1 MGRPGAND
9 GLMRRF
15 LTLAAAAL
23 LVALTPV
30 SSAAVILAANLF
42 LPLPAHLPERVPPAP
57 SQISRVYDAAGNEIG
72 TFKQFETSIPVEPG
86 DIPEVLKQAVVA
98 AEDRS
103 FYAHGGIDIRGTL
116 RALVA
121 DIRNRS
127 ADQGGSTITQQ
138 LVKNTV
144 TGADK
149 TISRK
154 IREAVLAS
162 QLDRQ
167 VDKEAILFEYLS
179 VIYLGEGAYG
189 VGAAAQTYFR
199 KPVQELT
206 LSEAA
211 LLAGI
216 IPAPSRFNPRVDP
229 ATADIR
235 RRQVL
240 GIMLEEGMIDQAQHD
255 AAAAEAVWSAVGGP
269 PPGPAT
275 VVWPAEVQQSTDPYF
290 TDYVRRWLAVHL
302 PGGEDQIYQGG
313 LRVETT
319 LDPVVQA
326 AAREEVAAFLDGTAP
341 DLRTSLV
348 AVEPPTGFVR
358 AFVSGRDFATDA
370 VNHALGAVS
379 AGGVG
384 GGGSGRQPGSAF
396 KPFVLAQALASGITP
411 DTTYSGRPHDVS
423 EACHSPGTVLDNYE
437 GAGYGTVDLRRA
449 TAASVNT
456 VYTRL
461 ILDVGVEPAMALARN
476 LGVTGVRAYD
486 PAVHCASV
494 ALGVESVSPLDM
506 ASAYGVFAAR
516 GLRAEPTPVLRVTDR
531 DGNVLIDRS
540 ATEPARVLDEK
551 VADNVNDVLRGVI
564 EGGTASGRG
573 IGRPAAGKTGTTQNN
588 RDAWFVGYTPTLST
602 AVWIGYENKTPET
615 TRELSDI
622 KGVRRVTGGTHPARI
637 WQGFMQRALA
647 EVPVTEFTEPAPIEA
662 VPDAKKRAARRGFEP
677 GRRRYPTGDPGA
689 ATYVEPPAPPEAD
702 VPTTTTTTTAP
713 TASSSST
720 STTEEDDG
728 GLFN

>member
-1 MGRPGAND
+1 
-9 GLMRRF
+9 MRRF
-15 LTLAAAAL
+15 LSHAAAAV

-30 SSAAVILAANLF
+30 TSAAIILAANLF
-42 LPLPAHLPERVPPAP
+42 LPLPANLPERVPPAP

-72 TFKQFETSIPVEPG
+72 TFKQFETSIPVAPE

-103 FYAHGGIDIRGTL
+103 FWTHGGIDIRGTL

-121 DIRNRS
+121 DIRDRS
-127 ADQGGSTITQQ
+127 AAQGGSTITQQ

-199 KPVQELT
+199 KPVRDLT

-216 IPAPSRFNPRVDP
+216 IPAPSRFNPRADP
-229 ATADIR
+229 GTADLR
-235 RRQVL
+235 RLQVL
-240 GIMLEEGMIDQAQHD
+240 GIMLDEGMIDQAQHD
-255 AAAAEAVWSAVGGP
+255 AAAAETVWLAAAGP
-269 PPGPAT
+269 APGPAT
-275 VVWPAEVQQSTDPYF
+275 VVWPPETQQSSDPYF
-290 TDYVRRWLAVHL
+290 TDYVRRWLVEHL

-313 LRVETT
+313 LRIVTT
-319 LDPVVQA
+319 LDPVAQA
-326 AAREEVAAFLDGTAP
+326 AAREEVAAFLDGTEP

-370 VNHALGAVS
+370 VNYALGQSS

-396 KPFVLAQALASGITP
+396 KPFVLAQAFAAGITP
-411 DTTYSGRPHDVS
+411 DATYSGRPHDVS
-423 EACHSPGTVLDNYE
+423 EACGSPGTVLDNYE

-461 ILDVGVEPAMALARN
+461 ILDVGVEATMDLARN
-476 LGVTGVRAYD
+476 LGVTGVRPYD
-486 PAVHCASV
+486 PAIHCASV
-494 ALGVESVSPLDM
+494 ALGAESVSPLDM

-516 GLRAEPTPVLRVTDR
+516 GLRAEPTPVLHVTDR
-531 DGNVLIDRS
+531 DGNVLIDTSQR
-540 ATEPARVLDEK
+540 EPARVLDEK
-551 VADNVNDVLRGVI
+551 VADNVTDVLRGVL
-564 EGGTASGRG
+564 ESGTARGRG
-573 IGRPAAGKTGTTQNN
+573 IGRPAAGKTGTTQDN

-602 AVWIGYENKTPET
+602 AVWIGYENKTAET
-615 TRELSDI
+615 TRELVDI
-622 KGVRRVTGGTHPARI
+622 KGVGRVTGGSHPARI
-637 WQGFMQRALA
+637 WQAFMERALR

-662 VPDAKKRAARRGFEP
+662 VPDAKKRTARRGFEP
-677 GRRRYPTGDPGA
+677 GRRKHPTGDPGA
-689 ATYVEPPAPPEAD
+689 VSYVEPPAAPEAD
-702 VPTTTTTTTAP
+702 VPTTTTTTTPATTTTTAP
-713 TASSSST
+713 STT
-720 STTEEDDG
+720 STTEDDG

>member
-1 MGRPGAND
+1 V
-9 GLMRRF
+9 RRF
-15 LTLAAAAL
+15 LSLVAAAL
-23 LVALTPV
+23 LVALTPL
-30 SSAAVILAANLF
+30 SSAAVVLAANLF
-42 LPLPAHLPERVPPAP
+42 LPLPANLPERTPPAP

-72 TFKQFETSIPVEPG
+72 TFKQFETSIPVLPA
-86 DIPEVLKQAVVA
+86 DIPAVLKQAVVA

-103 FYAHGGIDIRGTL
+103 FYSHGGVDVRATL

-144 TGADK
+144 TGGEK

-167 VDKEAILFEYLS
+167 MDKEEILSEYLS

-199 KPVQELT
+199 KPVRDIT

-216 IPAPSRFNPRVDP
+216 IPAPSRFNPRTDP
-229 ATADIR
+229 GTADIR
-235 RRQVL
+235 RVHVL
-240 GIMLEEGMIDQAQHD
+240 GVMLEEGMIDQAQHD
-255 AAAAEAVWSAVGGP
+255 AAVAAPVWLAAQGP

-275 VVWPAEVQQSTDPYF
+275 VVWPPETQQSADPYF
-290 TDYVRRWLAVHL
+290 TDYVRRWLVAHL
-302 PGGEDQIYQGG
+302 PGGERQIFEGG
-313 LRVETT
+313 LRIETT
-319 LDPVVQA
+319 LDPVAQA
-326 AAREEVAAFLDGTAP
+326 AARQQVAEFLDGTEP

-348 AVEPPTGFVR
+348 AVEPQRGYVR

-370 VNHALGAVS
+370 VNYALGRTS

-396 KPFVLAQALASGITP
+396 KPFVLAQALTAGITP
-411 DTTYSGRPHDVS
+411 GTTYSGRDHDVS
-423 EACHSPGTVLDNYE
+423 EACHAPGTVLENYE
-437 GAGYGTVDLRRA
+437 GAGYGTIDLRTA
-449 TAASVNT
+449 TIKSVNT
-456 VYTRL
+456 VFTRL
-461 ILDVGVEPAMALARN
+461 ILDVGVDKAMAMART
-476 LGVTGVRAYD
+476 LGVTGVRPYD

-494 ALGVESVSPLDM
+494 ALGAESVSPLDM

-531 DGNVLIDRS
+531 DGNVVIDNS
-540 ATEPARVLDEK
+540 EPATDRVLDEK
-551 VADNVNDVLRGVI
+551 VADNVTAILEGVLVS
-564 EGGTASGRG
+564 GTASGRG
-573 IGRPAAGKTGTTQNN
+573 IGRPAAGKTGTTQDN

-602 AVWIGYENKTPET
+602 AVWIGYENKTLET
-615 TRELSDI
+615 TKELTGI
-622 KGVRRVTGGTHPARI
+622 KGVGRVTGGTHPARI
-637 WQGFMQRALA
+637 WQAFMRAALA
-647 EVPVTEFTEPAPIEA
+647 DVEITEFTEPAPIEP
-662 VPDAKKRAARRGFEP
+662 VPDAKKREARRGFEP
-677 GRRRYPTGDPGA
+677 GRRKHPSGDLGA
-689 ATYVEPPAPPEAD
+689 VAYVEEPGVPEAD
-702 VPTTTTTTTAP
+702 PPTTTTTSTTTTTLP
-713 TASSSST
+713 TT
-720 STTEEDDG
+720 TTTEEDDDG
-728 GLFN
+728 GIFN